1 MRPTPTS
8 TRGATWVKS
17 PVVMNTDA
25 HETELC
31 ESVEHGEWKSI
42 GRQVRARSRYVR
54 YAKGRFAGIA
64 G

>member
-1 MRPTPTS
+1 
-8 TRGATWVKS
+8 
-17 PVVMNTDA
+17 MNTDA
-25 HETELC
+25 HEKELC